1 MPTGKTMAELGA
13 AFTALSAG
21 LVSGAALCAL
31 YIALGVFT
39 RPAMRLGLSPGRMEG
54 VAGAAGAAAGALVTL
69 TDLSLPLGGFF
80 AGTAGLFAGIYTG
93 VLIACLAEVADSI
106 PLLRR
111 FGIPAGIIAKILI
124 AFALGKLAGS
134 LVYWLILK

>member
-1 MPTGKTMAELGA
+1 MGELLA
-13 AFTALSAG
+13 ALTALSAG

-39 RPAMRLGLSPGRMEG
+39 RPAMRLGLRPGRM
-54 VAGAAGAAAGALVTL
+54 AGATAAAVGAAAGAVVTL
-69 TDLSLPLGGFF
+69 YDVRLPMGSFF
-80 AGTAGLFAGIYTG
+80 AGAAGLFAGIYTG

-111 FGIPAGIIAKILI
+111 FGLPVRYIAWILA
-124 AFALGKLAGS
+124 AFATGKLFGS
-134 LVYWLILK
+134 LAYWLIF